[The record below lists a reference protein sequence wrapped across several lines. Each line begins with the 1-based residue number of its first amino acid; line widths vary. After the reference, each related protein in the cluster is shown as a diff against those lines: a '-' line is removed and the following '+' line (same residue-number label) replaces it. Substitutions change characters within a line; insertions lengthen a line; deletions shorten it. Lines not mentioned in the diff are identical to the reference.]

1 MPWPMGVPRERELMR
16 IAVVGCCQAHGYAQ
30 ALAHLLPEAGGGS
43 VEAVVSRNHD
53 KLEEAAALLRGCD
66 MLFTQDFGAEF
77 GPLAT
82 AALPAL
88 GRPVHR
94 LPLLAF
100 AGYHPDMVYLTSGG
114 QVQGSPLGAYHSAI
128 IAAGLL
134 ARRGGARDVPQLFN
148 RLVYGRLGYLQ
159 GFGAARTLLLEL
171 LAGYGLDLVAEFAA
185 WHAEAPSCMAST
197 TRAAWRWPMSCGRR
211 RSAPGC
217 WARRRHGCGR
227 PSTTWRRTPSGRSI
241 PEIAEALGIPGGM
254 LFKRYSHPIGP
265 LGNALYIGLPRLLRE
280 SYAMY
285 RALPAAAFREGAV
298 GLVRERLAAI
308 LGR

>member
-1 MPWPMGVPRERELMR
+1 MR
-16 IAVVGCCQAHGYAQ
+16 IAVVGCCQAHGYAH
-30 ALAHLLPEAGGGS
+30 ALAHLLPEAEVES

-53 KLEEAAALLRGCD
+53 QLEAAAALLRGCD
-66 MLFTQDFGAEF
+66 LLFTQDFGAEF

-88 GRPVHR
+88 GPPVHR
-94 LPLLAF
+94 LPLVAF
-100 AGYHPDMVYLTSGG
+100 AGYHPDMVYLTSAG

-128 IAAGLL
+128 IAAAFSLGV
-134 ARRGGARDVPQLFN
+134 AEQDVPQLFN

-159 GFGAARTLLLEL
+159 GFDAARTLFLEL
-171 LAGYGLDLVAEFAA
+171 LAGYGLDMAEDFAA
-185 WHAEAPSCMAST
+185 WHASGPFMHGINHPRGLVLADVM
-197 TRAAWRWPMSCGRR
+197 RAAAIRAGLLGAAAPRVRPPFDHLAADTIWPVF
-211 RSAPGC
+211 
-217 WARRRHGCGR
+217 
-227 PSTTWRRTPSGRSI
+227 
-241 PEIAEALGIPGGM
+241 PEIAAALGIPGGM
-254 LFKRYSHPIGP
+254 LFKRYSHPVGP

-298 GLVRERLAAI
+298 GQARERLAAI

>member
-1 MPWPMGVPRERELMR
+1 MR
-16 IAVVGCCQAHGYAQ
+16 IAVVGCCQAHGYAH
-30 ALAHLLPEAGGGS
+30 ALAHLLPEAEVES

-53 KLEEAAALLRGCD
+53 RLEDAAALLRGCD

-88 GRPVHR
+88 GPPVHR

-128 IAAGLL
+128 IAAAFSLGV
-134 ARRGGARDVPQLFN
+134 AEADVPQLFN

-159 GFGAARTLLLEL
+159 GFGAARTLLLEM
-171 LAGYGLDLVAEFAA
+171 LAGYGLDLAADFEA
-185 WHAEAPSCMAST
+185 WHAEGPFMHGINHPRGLALADVM
-197 TRAAWRWPMSCGRR
+197 RAAAIRAGLLGEAAPRVRPPFDHLAADTIWPVY
-211 RSAPGC
+211 
-217 WARRRHGCGR
+217 
-227 PSTTWRRTPSGRSI
+227 

-254 LFKRYSHPIGP
+254 LFKRYSHPVGP

-285 RALPAAAFREGAV
+285 RALPEAAFREGAV
-298 GLVRERLAAI
+298 GRVRETLAGMI
-308 LGR
+308 GR